1 MDVEHHKAAC
11 NGQLIHY
18 VRAGVGDPV
27 VLLHGWPATWY
38 HWRKLIPLLAP
49 HHTVVA
55 PDLRGFGDSSKPQ
68 AGYDTRTITEDVY
81 QLVRQL
87 GLGRV
92 FVVGHDMGAVHAY
105 TYANRYPDETRALAY
120 LDEPLPGFGY
130 EQFAQLQPDPA
141 MQGGFFFAHFHLVP
155 DLPEALV
162 AGRERLYL
170 EFLVR
175 RMSYDPSAFTPA
187 DLDELARGLGGPGF
201 RGSIGVYREIGE
213 TIGRTARRR
222 RGSSR
227 CRCSASAERSAWASW
242 CCTTC
247 GRSPRTCAAASCPS
261 AGTSSPRSGP
271 TTWPANSCASSA
283 PRATPKS
290 RGRGPGPMPGP
301 PPRRWAGYT
310 RSGASCASRHLTGWW
325 RGEPTPGRTM
335 RPPSRPHASKEVGR
349 GGRRR

>member
-213 TIGRTARRR
+213 TIRQNRAAAARKLPMPVLGLGGAFGVGELVLHDLRQVAEDV
-222 RGSSR
+222 RGGVVPECGHFIAEERPDYLAGELLRFFSAARDAEVTGARPGSDAR
-227 CRCSASAERSAWASW
+227 ASAASD
-242 CCTTC
+242 
-247 GRSPRTCAAASCPS
+247 GQA
-261 AGTSSPRSGP
+261 
-271 TTWPANSCASSA
+271 
-283 PRATPKS
+283 
-290 RGRGPGPMPGP
+290 
-301 PPRRWAGYT
+301 
-310 RSGASCASRHLTGWW
+310 
-325 RGEPTPGRTM
+325 TPGRG
-335 RPPSRPHASKEVGR
+335 RHARVGT
-349 GGRRR
+349 